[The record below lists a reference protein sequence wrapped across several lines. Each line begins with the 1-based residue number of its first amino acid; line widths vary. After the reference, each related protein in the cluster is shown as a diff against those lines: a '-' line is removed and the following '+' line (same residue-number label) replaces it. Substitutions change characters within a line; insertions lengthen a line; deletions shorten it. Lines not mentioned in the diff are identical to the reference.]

1 MGLPPRAS
9 PPSDADSLQALL
21 AHGRMLHDLL
31 PVTDRLVKALIA
43 MPSLETQEA
52 VRRVVLARQAESEER
67 AGQFRILLYATSL
80 LLLGFLSISGCS
92 FGRGPGRCASA
103 RPWSM

>member
-1 MGLPPRAS
+1 MAWPAQAFPAG
-9 PPSDADSLQALL
+9 DADSLQALL

-43 MPSLETQEA
+43 MPSLERQEA
-52 VRRVVLARQAESEER
+52 VRRVVLARQAESEGR
-67 AGQFRILLYATSL
+67 PGNSASCSTRPRCCCWVSS
-80 LLLGFLSISGCS
+80 SISGCN